1 VTMANKK
8 RKCKQCGEYKLAEEG
23 IKTPLSWF
31 CCHDHAVLFA
41 QDKQAKHKQKQITK
55 ANQSQAKKEKAA
67 RADLIAR
74 KEKLKTAGDYIKEAQ
89 AAVNKY
95 IRIRDH
101 GKPCISCGYLP
112 VQKAGGTIDAGHYRS
127 RGAASHLR
135 FNVLNI
141 HAQCVKCNRFNSGN
155 AIDYRINLIKKIGV
169 ELVDKLEADNQP
181 RKFTIEYLKII
192 KRIFNKRANWYSKRK
207 GRN

>member
-1 VTMANKK
+1 MANKK

-23 IKTPLSWF
+23 IKTPLAWF

-41 QDKQAKHKQKQITK
+41 QDKQAKQKQKQIAK
-55 ANQSQAKKEKAA
+55 VKQSQAKKEKSD
-67 RADLIAR
+67 RADLRAR

-89 AAVNKY
+89 SAVNKY
-95 IRIRDH
+95 IRLRDH
-101 GKPCISCGYLP
+101 GQPCIICGPLP
-112 VQKAGGTIDAGHYRS
+112 AQKAGGTMDAGHYRS

-155 AIDYRINLIKKIGV
+155 AIDYRISLLKKIGI
-169 ELVDKLEADNQP
+169 ELVDKLERDNEP
-181 RKFTIEYLKII
+181 KKFTIEYLKRV
-192 KRIFNKRANWYSKRK
+192 KSIFSRRARFYEKRK
-207 GRN
+207 L